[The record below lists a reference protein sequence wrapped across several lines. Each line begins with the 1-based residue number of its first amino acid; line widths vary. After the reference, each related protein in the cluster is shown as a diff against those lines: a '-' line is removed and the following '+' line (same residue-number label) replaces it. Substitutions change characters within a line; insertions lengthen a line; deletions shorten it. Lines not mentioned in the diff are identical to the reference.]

1 MPPSDQRSLGTD
13 AICSLLEN
21 SRRRTLLSVVLE
33 TDAETDEELARR
45 VAARERNRPLAD
57 VSDDVRDRVYVALV
71 HNHLPRLA
79 DHDVIEY
86 DRAAGTVEP
95 DDAMEELEPLVVGST
110 DVADA
115 GVSLQ
120 FSHS

>member
-1 MPPSDQRSLGTD
+1 MCPSDQRSLGTD
-13 AICSLLEN
+13 AVCSLLEN

-79 DHDVIEY
+79 DHDVLEY
-86 DRAAGTVEP
+86 DRATGTVEP
-95 DDAMEELEPLVVGST
+95 DDAIEELEPLVVGST